1 MPANPAAWA
10 YRRRVGARMMVPVPA
25 AGGAVSA
32 VGRQCSALHPHA
44 NRSPGSTS
52 VVKSSATRSSAIRTM
67 PPGARRGAH
76 GGQGCGGI
84 VHVVDG
90 FEGADQ
96 VEGAGQLWVGRVGAV
111 EGDPVG
117 DAGCRGVL
125 VGLGDGGL
133 VEVDPGDFD
142 QRVGLRDRDA
152 GAS

>member
-1 MPANPAAWA
+1 MAA
-10 YRRRVGARMMVPVPA
+10 RA
-25 AGGAVSA
+25 AA
-32 VGRQCSALHPHA
+32 
-44 NRSPGSTS
+44 
-52 VVKSSATRSSAIRTM
+52 
-67 PPGARRGAH
+67 
-76 GGQGCGGI
+76 GI

-111 EGDPVG
+111 EGDPVV